1 MITKETY
8 GRILVLISLLTLL
21 ILVICSFVVSFQIA
35 DLLYAICIIVFMI
48 KYYGMKWFYDWYS
61 LSYF

>member
-8 GRILVLISLLTLL
+8 GRVLAIIALLTLL
-21 ILVICSFVVSFQIA
+21 FLVVCSFVVSFQIA

-48 KYYGMKWFYDWYS
+48 RYYGMK
-61 LSYF
+61 

>member
-8 GRILVLISLLTLL
+8 GRILVFVSLLTLL

-48 KYYGMKWFYDWYS
+48 KFYGMK
-61 LSYF
+61 